1 MSEKKPFLSTSEL
14 VSIAIACAVL
24 TVLALL
30 PVPDLITIPIAVF
43 TVGWIAFTI
52 IRSGRKAKKES

>member
-1 MSEKKPFLSTSEL
+1 MAEKPTLTTNEL
-14 VSIAIACAVL
+14 IPIAIACAVL

-30 PVPDLITIPIAVF
+30 PVPDLITVPIAVF

-52 IRSGRKAKKES
+52 IRSGRKAKEES